1 MTNQVDK
8 EIEELLRLYPVVPKK
23 KKASPPKLA
32 VVGSTKPPLEALR
45 KSADTARE
53 RLFTA
58 EMEELAK
65 PLDEPLAKPPSGPL
79 VNKRRYGSAMPP
91 TVEQRK
97 AQKVQ
102 DYYDH
107 RLGDIKRAKW
117 EMRQFK
123 RQANEFGHHGQETL
137 AETVQRQDE
146 RYGHR

>member
-8 EIEELLRLYPVVPKK
+8 EIEEFLRLHPAPKRK
-23 KKASPPKLA
+23 LKASPPQLT

-79 VNKRRYGSAMPP
+79 VNKRRYGSAMRP
-91 TVEQRK
+91 TSEQRK

-102 DYYDH
+102 DFYYH
-107 RLGDIKRAKW
+107 RQGDI
-117 EMRQFK
+117 Q
-123 RQANEFGHHGQETL
+123 QP
-137 AETVQRQDE
+137 
-146 RYGHR
+146 